1 MKSKEAQKTISNAF
15 EGIIGVSTKI
25 ITPEVGIY
33 TRNWGAGDSQYSQ
46 GVHRPLELNCLTL
59 QEREDSAPTIIISAD
74 LGWWKTPDEEAY
86 IRAGVRKYFNIEAP
100 NLMFCLSHT
109 HSGPSLSL
117 ADAQK
122 KGGEFIAPY
131 LAFLLEAIISA
142 IQLALDTSFLGR
154 LDWRYG
160 SCDLATNRD
169 FYWDEGKRHLTG
181 FNPEIAGDDTLLVGR
196 VTDLKHRVKFLIV
209 NYACHP
215 TTLAWDNHLISPDYI
230 GALREVI
237 RDRVG
242 VELMFLQGASG
253 DQSPAVQY
261 VGDPDVADNYGKQ
274 LGYAVLSTVY
284 KFNDASKALA
294 FQGSVESGASLAIWG
309 FTDVAISTSLT
320 PQLIYVE
327 LPVRDL
333 PSEVELQSLWAKS
346 SDSVEKERL
355 WRKIGL
361 RRILGEKD
369 RFELPVW
376 VWKVGETIIVG
387 QCTEAYVHFQKHL
400 RAAFFP
406 KPVVVINI
414 VNGYIGYLPTEEL
427 YQSDAYSVWQTPFE
441 AGSLEILET
450 GVVEAI
456 AKLDNNES

>member
-1 MKSKEAQKTISNAF
+1 MKSKAAQGTISNAF

-25 ITPEVGIY
+25 ITPKVGIY
-33 TRNWGAGDSQYSQ
+33 TRNWGAGDSQYSE

-59 QEREDSAPTIIISAD
+59 QENEHSAPTIIISAD

-86 IRAGVRKYFNIEAP
+86 IRTGVRKHFNIELP

-117 ADAQK
+117 ADSQK
-122 KGGEFIAPY
+122 KGGELIKPY
-131 LAFLLEAIISA
+131 LDFLLEASIAA
-142 IQLALDTSFLGR
+142 IQTALDTSFSGR

-169 FYWDEGKRHLTG
+169 FYCGEENRYLTG
-181 FNPEIAGDDTLLVGR
+181 FNPEITGDNTLLVGR
-196 VTDLKHRVKFLIV
+196 VTDMESRVKFLIV

-230 GALREVI
+230 GAMREVI
-237 RDRVG
+237 KDSVG
-242 VELMFLQGASG
+242 VDLMFLQGASG
-253 DQSPAVQY
+253 DQAPAIQY
-261 VGDPDVADNYGKQ
+261 VGDVDVADNYGRQ
-274 LGYAVLSTVY
+274 LGYSVLSTIYQFIDV
-284 KFNDASKALA
+284 SKSLA

-309 FTDVAISTSLT
+309 LTDVAISTTLI
-320 PQLIYVE
+320 PQIIYVK

-333 PSEVELQSLWAKS
+333 PSELELQSLWTKS

-361 RRILGEKD
+361 RRILGD
-369 RFELPVW
+369 NDSFELPVW
-376 VWKVGETIIVG
+376 IWKVGETIIVG
-387 QCTEAYVHFQKHL
+387 QCTEAYVHFQKQI
-400 RAAFFP
+400 RDAFFP
-406 KPVVVINI
+406 TPVVVINI
-414 VNGYIGYLPTEEL
+414 VNGYIGYLPTKEL

-441 AGSLEILET
+441 AGSLEKLES
-450 GVVEAI
+450 GVVRAI
-456 AKLDNNES
+456 VNLNNNE